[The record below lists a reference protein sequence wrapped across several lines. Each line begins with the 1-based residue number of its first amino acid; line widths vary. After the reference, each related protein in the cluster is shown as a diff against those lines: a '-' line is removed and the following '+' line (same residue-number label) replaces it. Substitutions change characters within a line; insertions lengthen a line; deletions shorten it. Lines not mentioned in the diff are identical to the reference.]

1 MIRFMKYA
9 VLCSAAVALPAD
21 AKILTATS
29 STLASIWKTAAAGD
43 TIRLSGTFAG
53 TTVLQNKSVTKT
65 LTIDATKATF
75 TGTLKLQSDNN
86 ISVVGG
92 KYDSTGGV
100 TAYGKG
106 IVVYRS
112 SNVSFDKLA
121 VVASGTDGETGI
133 SFEGVTN
140 SRITNS
146 SFTNVGTGVGVTGS
160 SNITISGNKVVGAT
174 KDGYDVYND
183 HNVIVTNNSCSAS
196 KPQAG
201 AHPDCV
207 QLAST
212 KGLPVESD
220 IKVVDNIATGMTQG
234 FTSFYGSATGSL
246 RITMSGNII
255 NGLMPQGVACYGCVD
270 SFITGNFLSAQP
282 GAAHFVNLNVIGGS
296 NNVVANNKL
305 GSLSDPI
312 LLPSDYAAAY
322 RMLTGR
328 AYLSNADITAALDFT
343 SARATASMTSI
354 AGAVPEP
361 GEWALFVTGFG
372 LVGFTARRRSSS
384 VVTA

>member
-1 MIRFMKYA
+1 MIKLIKHAA
-9 VLCSAAVALPAD
+9 VLISVVAALPAD
-21 AKILTATS
+21 AKIFTATS
-29 STLASIWKTAAAGD
+29 ATLSRIWKTASAGD
-43 TIRLSGTFAG
+43 TIRLEGIFAS
-53 TTVLQNKSVTKT
+53 TTLLQNKSVAKT
-65 LTIDATKATF
+65 LTLDATKATF

-86 ISVVGG
+86 ISVIGG
-92 KYDSTGGV
+92 KYDSTGGP

-146 SFTNVGTGVGVTGS
+146 TFTKVGVGVGVTGS

-174 KDGYDVYND
+174 RDGYDVYND

-246 RITMSGNII
+246 RITISGNII
-255 NGLMPQGVACYGCVD
+255 NGLMSQGVACYGCVD

-296 NNVVANNKL
+296 NTVVSGNTL
-305 GSLSDPI
+305 GSLTSAMY
-312 LLPSDYAAAY
+312 LPTDYASAY
-322 RMLTGR
+322 RALTGTTYAMR
-328 AYLSNADITAALDFT
+328 TVSFASAGTELNSDMSMANIAAV
-343 SARATASMTSI
+343 I
-354 AGAVPEP
+354 PEP
-361 GEWALFVTGFG
+361 SEWALLLAGFG
-372 LVGFTARRRSSS
+372 LVGFVSRRSTMRA
-384 VVTA
+384 VAA

>member
-1 MIRFMKYA
+1 MINLFKHV
-9 VLCSAAVALPAD
+9 VLICAIGASIPAD

-29 STLASIWKTAAAGD
+29 ATLASIWKTAAAGD

-86 ISVVGG
+86 ISVFGG
-92 KYDSTGGV
+92 TYDSTGGA
-100 TAYGKG
+100 TAYNKG

-146 SFTNVGTGVGVTGS
+146 TFTKVGVGVGVTGS

-174 KDGYDVYND
+174 RDGYDVYND

-246 RITMSGNII
+246 RITISGNII
-255 NGLMPQGVACYGCVD
+255 NGLMSQGVACYGCVD

-296 NNVVANNKL
+296 NTVVSGNTL
-305 GSLSDPI
+305 GSLTSAMY
-312 LLPSDYAAAY
+312 LPTDYASAY
-322 RMLTGR
+322 RALTGTTYAMR
-328 AYLSNADITAALDFT
+328 TVSFASAGTELNSDMSMANIAAV
-343 SARATASMTSI
+343 I
-354 AGAVPEP
+354 PEP
-361 GEWALFVTGFG
+361 SEWALLLAGFG
-372 LVGFTARRRSSS
+372 LIGWVSRRSIATVS
-384 VVTA
+384 A